1 MKNLFVAIIVASLA
15 ILGFYAYQSSQKVA
29 DLQKEL
35 AAKES
40 ALVMKETEKEALE
53 KQVADLQ
60 AQVDKLGD
68 KLEAAIEAAA
78 AAPPQTEAPAAPP
91 APEVPAAEAPA
102 PEVPAT
108 EAPATNP

>member
-78 AAPPQTEAPAAPP
+78 AAAAPPQTEAPAAPP
-91 APEVPAAEAPA
+91 APEVPA
-102 PEVPAT
+102 T

>member
-78 AAPPQTEAPAAPP
+78 AAATPPQTEAPAAPP
-91 APEVPAAEAPA
+91 APEVPA
-102 PEVPAT
+102 
-108 EAPATNP
+108 TNP